1 MTWTEI
7 ETKGTPP
14 TPCYGH
20 SMTLVD
26 KNRVLFFGGKG
37 FSVTNHI
44 HILYLGNE
52 FQFHRLTILDD
63 MSWKKYA
70 FGGNPL
76 VPRWGHTVTL
86 HGNRVALYGG
96 RDETGYWN
104 TLDVLDVG
112 KC

>member
-1 MTWTEI
+1 MTQ
-7 ETKGTPP
+7 
-14 TPCYGH
+14 
-20 SMTLVD
+20 LD

-44 HILYLGNE
+44 HILFLGTNRVSLKDLLSIE
-52 FQFHRLTILDD
+52 D

-76 VPRWGHTVTL
+76 VPRWGHTTTL
-86 HGNRVALYGG
+86 HGPRVGLYGG

-104 TLDVLDVG
+104 TLDVIDVG
-112 KC
+112 RV